1 MTETS
6 VLDSDSGL
14 PPHVQ
19 GAADSGFSCAVRT
32 FAKLFPGPRFGGGAL
47 SVYVDGEPVV
57 DVWTGWSDRHGE
69 VRWTADTG
77 AMVFSASKG
86 LASTVL
92 HRLVDRGLLSY
103 DAPIAQ
109 YWPEFGANGKSA
121 ITVRAMM
128 RHRAGLSHL
137 KGVSKD
143 ELLDHRLMEER
154 IAAAPVDRLAGRG
167 AYHAFTYG
175 WLASGL
181 ARAITGM
188 GMRELFRREIAHPL
202 NTDGLHLGRPPGDA
216 PTKVAQI
223 MFPQNTRANPLI
235 DHLAPR
241 LAELPVAGGL
251 GAMYV
256 PGITSLVQGDIPFLD
271 SEIPSVNAVVTARG
285 LAKMY
290 GALANSGR
298 IDGTQFLSTE
308 LARGLLGKL
317 SLRPDM
323 NLVFPMSFHL
333 GYHGSPVPGA
343 LRGFGHAGLGG
354 TIGWADPVTRSSFAF
369 VHNRLVTPIVLDQL
383 LFVPLILPVRRAAAA
398 AYTRGFRTVPRLGA
412 PYPEPGTRSVAEDQI
427 DSDRALVGARPPG
440 DDA

>member
-1 MTETS
+1 MSILEPGN
-6 VLDSDSGL
+6 GL

-19 GAADSGFSCAVRT
+19 GAADARFSCAVQT
-32 FAKLFPGPRFGGGAL
+32 FARLFTGRRFGGGAL

-57 DVWTGWSDRHGE
+57 DVWTGWSDRRGE
-69 VRWTADTG
+69 TLWTADTG

-86 LASTVL
+86 VAATVL

-109 YWPEFGANGKSA
+109 YWPEFGANGKSE
-121 ITVRAMM
+121 ITVRDML

-137 KGVSKD
+137 QGVGKE

-154 IAAAPVDRLAGRG
+154 IAAAPVDRLFGRA
-167 AYHAFTYG
+167 AYHAVTYG

-188 GMRELFRREIAHPL
+188 GMRELFRREVAQPL
-202 NTDGLHLGRPPGDA
+202 DTDGLHLGRPAVDA
-216 PTKVAQI
+216 PTKAAQI
-223 MFPQNTRANPLI
+223 MFPQYARANPLI
-235 DHLAPR
+235 DHLVPR

-256 PGITSLVQGDIPFLD
+256 PGITSLVQGDTPFLD

-290 GALANSGR
+290 GALANDGR
-298 IDGTQFLSTE
+298 IDETQYLSTE
-308 LARGLLGKL
+308 LAGGLLGRT
-317 SLRPDM
+317 SLRPDL

-333 GYHGSPVPGA
+333 GYHGSPVPGL
-343 LRGFGHAGLGG
+343 LRGYGHAGLGG
-354 TIGWADPVTRSSFAF
+354 TIGWADPATKSSFAF
-369 VHNRLVTPIVLDQL
+369 VHNRLVTPILLDQII
-383 LFVPLILPVRRAAAA
+383 FVPLILPIRRGAAAA
-398 AYTRGFRTVPRLGA
+398 HERGFHTVPRFGA
-412 PYPEPGTRSVAEDQI
+412 PYRELDVPSAV
-427 DSDRALVGARPPG
+427 
-440 DDA
+440 

>member
-1 MTETS
+1 M
-6 VLDSDSGL
+6 DSHSGS
-14 PPHVQ
+14 PAHVQ
-19 GAADSGFSCAVRT
+19 GAADPRFSCAVRT
-32 FAKLFPGPRFGGGAL
+32 FASLFPGPRFGGGAL

-57 DVWTGWSDRHGE
+57 DVWTGWADRHGE

-86 LASTVL
+86 VASTVL

-109 YWPEFGANGKSA
+109 YWPEFGAKGKSA
-121 ITVRAMM
+121 ITVLDMM

-143 ELLDHRLMEER
+143 ELLDHHLMEER
-154 IAAAPVDRLAGRG
+154 LAAAPVDRLAGRA

-188 GMRELFRREIAHPL
+188 GMRELFRREIAQPL
-202 NTDGLHLGRPPGDA
+202 NTDGLHLGRPPADA

-223 MFPQNTRANPLI
+223 MLPQSTRTNPLF

-241 LAELPVAGGL
+241 LAQLPMAGGL
-251 GAMYV
+251 GAIYV
-256 PGITSLVQGDIPFLD
+256 KGITSLVQGDIPFLD
-271 SEIPSVNAVVTARG
+271 GEIPSVNAVVTARG

-290 GALANSGR
+290 GALANDGH
-298 IDGTQFLSTE
+298 IDGKQFLSKQ
-308 LARGLLGKL
+308 LARGLLGRV

-323 NLVFPMSFHL
+323 NLGFPMSFHL
-333 GYHGSPVPGA
+333 GYHGSPVPGL

-354 TIGWADPVTRSSFAF
+354 TIGWADPATRSSFAF
-369 VHNRLVTPIVLDQL
+369 VHNRLVTPIVLDQI
-383 LFVPLILPVRRAAAA
+383 LFVPLILPVRRATAA
-398 AYTRGFRTVPRLGA
+398 AYWRGFHTVPRLGGR
-412 PYPEPGTRSVAEDQI
+412 YPGSAGPREHKSTAADG
-427 DSDRALVGARPPG
+427 RPS
-440 DDA
+440 